1 MGQMVKIK
9 MMGREGVLHMMMF
22 DERYKRFG
30 IDYEN
35 TFLVQEWSWE
45 GMCKELVLPI
55 SLSPSC
61 WIVGL

>member
-1 MGQMVKIK
+1 MTRLPIELSWTAKKGKRRMGQMVKIK

-35 TFLVQEWSWE
+35 TFLVQE
-45 GMCKELVLPI
+45 
-55 SLSPSC
+55 
-61 WIVGL
+61 